1 MHDTP
6 ATNQLRH
13 PANRASSDDVLLG
26 RLADPVL
33 VAALFIGLSAAHW
46 GLLNLADVRWLRW
59 VLGQTDP
66 NRFVI
71 VKAVFSWQV
80 ALLVGFL
87 SFGWAIYR
95 LVIQAQPHETL
106 APVGNRQGDLG
117 DDAVRR
123 SGVKGRVEVDK
134 IHQLRTTRVSHFSLS
149 QQQSPQLS
157 SRGRSARQR

>member
-13 PANRASSDDVLLG
+13 PANRASSHDVLLG

-46 GLLNLADVRWLRW
+46 GLLYLADVRWLRW

-80 ALLVGFL
+80 ALLVVFL

-95 LVIQAQPHETL
+95 LVIQAQPH
-106 APVGNRQGDLG
+106 
-117 DDAVRR
+117 
-123 SGVKGRVEVDK
+123 
-134 IHQLRTTRVSHFSLS
+134 RTFRTSWK
-149 QQQSPQLS
+149 
-157 SRGRSARQR
+157 

>member
-6 ATNQLRH
+6 ATDQLRH
-13 PANRASSDDVLLG
+13 PANRATSHDVLLG

-71 VKAVFSWQV
+71 LKAVFSWQV
-80 ALLVGFL
+80 ALLVVLLTFSWVVQRHSML
-87 SFGWAIYR
+87 RSSGW
-95 LVIQAQPHETL
+95 
-106 APVGNRQGDLG
+106 
-117 DDAVRR
+117 
-123 SGVKGRVEVDK
+123 K
-134 IHQLRTTRVSHFSLS
+134 
-149 QQQSPQLS
+149 
-157 SRGRSARQR
+157 